1 MINEYCVAQ
10 HVPAADMDRLWAL
23 GWRHFGSYFFR
34 YSAMPHDGTLYH
46 VIPLRIELSKFDLSQ
61 SQTRVLRRNRD
72 LQIFIRPTTIDT
84 SKEDLFYRHRK
95 RFKDNVPKS
104 LFDFMSTEPGVTP
117 CRNEEICVYRNEQLI
132 AMSFLDIGSAA
143 TSAVYAAFE
152 PTEPKRSLGIL
163 TMLRAIEYSR
173 DLGARYYYP
182 GYAYREPSMYD
193 YKKKFSGLEFLD
205 WESGWSTYTPFS
217 SSIAPQ

>member
-1 MINEYCVAQ
+1 MA
-10 HVPAADMDRLWAL
+10 
-23 GWRHFGSYFFR
+23 
-34 YSAMPHDGTLYH
+34 HDGTPYH

-72 LQIFIRPTTIDT
+72 LEVLIRPATIDT
-84 SKEDLFYRHRK
+84 AKEELFGRHRE
-95 RFKDNVPKS
+95 RFKDNVPNS
-104 LFDFMSTEPGVTP
+104 LFDFMSAEPSIAP
-117 CRNEEICVYRNEQLI
+117 CRNEEICVYRGDQLM

-152 PTEPKRSLGIL
+152 PKESRRSLGIL

-173 DLGARYYYP
+173 SLGARYYYP

-205 WESGWSTYTPFS
+205 WDSGWNVYG
-217 SSIAPQ
+217 

>member
-10 HVPAADMDRLWAL
+10 HVPAADMDKLWAL
-23 GWRHFGSYFFR
+23 GWRHFGAYFFR
-34 YSAMPHDGTLYH
+34 YSTMPHDGTLYH

-84 SKEDLFYRHRK
+84 AKEDLFDRHRK
-95 RFKDNVPKS
+95 RFKDNVPNS
-104 LFDFMSTEPGVTP
+104 LFDFMSTKPAVVP
-117 CRNEEICVYRNEQLI
+117 CRNEEICVYRDEQLM
-132 AMSFLDIGSAA
+132 AMSFLDIGSTA

-173 DLGARYYYP
+173 ELGARYYYP

-193 YKKKFSGLEFLD
+193 YKKKFSGLECLD

-217 SSIAPQ
+217 SSITPQ